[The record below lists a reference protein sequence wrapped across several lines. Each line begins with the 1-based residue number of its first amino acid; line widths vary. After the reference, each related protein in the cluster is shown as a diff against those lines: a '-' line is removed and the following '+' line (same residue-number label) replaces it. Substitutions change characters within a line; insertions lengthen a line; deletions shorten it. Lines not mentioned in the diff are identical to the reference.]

1 MGTYP
6 YGSYMPTRKIFFV
19 SLRSKKFY
27 FYANFEF
34 RAKFF
39 KTIYI
44 QADRA
49 FKDESIGI
57 LKS

>member
-1 MGTYP
+1 MSMYP
-6 YGSYMPTRKIFFV
+6 YESSMPARKIFFV

-39 KTIYI
+39 KTIYV
-44 QADRA
+44 
-49 FKDESIGI
+49 
-57 LKS
+57 